1 MKVNL
6 LPIIN
11 ADGKS
16 LSVSDS
22 VDFSERNEVG
32 VSYPAPAKV
41 EAVFTSF
48 GKSIKVCGKVYVL
61 LNLDCDRC
69 GSEFCFPLS
78 FDFEE
83 ILEKEFSYDK
93 GGTAEVFGEAENA
106 KNPDVIYYEG
116 NEILLDDIVYNN
128 IFINLPTKRLCK
140 PDCKGL
146 CPSCGKNLNEGD
158 CGCDTRPVDPRFD
171 ALDNFFK

>member
-22 VDFSERNEVG
+22 VDFSGRNEVG
-32 VSYPAPAKV
+32 VSYLAPAKV
-41 EAVFTSF
+41 DAVFTSF
-48 GKSIKVCGKVYVL
+48 GKSIKVCGTVSVL
-61 LNLDCDRC
+61 TELDCDRC
-69 GSEFCFPLS
+69 GSKFQFPLA

-93 GGTAEVFGEAENA
+93 GNGVESFGDEESGI
-106 KNPDVIYYEG
+106 NPDVIYYEG
-116 NEILLDDIVYNN
+116 NEILLDDIIYNN
-128 IFINLPTKRLCK
+128 IFMNLPTKRLCK
-140 PDCKGL
+140 PDCMGL
-146 CPSCGKNLNEGD
+146 CPNCGKNLNEGE
-158 CGCDTRPVDPRFD
+158 CGCDTRAVDPRFD